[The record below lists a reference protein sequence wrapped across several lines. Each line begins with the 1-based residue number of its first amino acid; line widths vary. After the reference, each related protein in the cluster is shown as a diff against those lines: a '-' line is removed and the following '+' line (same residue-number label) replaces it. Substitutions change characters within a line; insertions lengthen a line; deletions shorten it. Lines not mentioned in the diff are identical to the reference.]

1 VNNSLPLPNNGSG
14 TFFSGHVRNGSVSPA
29 SLMNASN
36 IFNSLSLGSILL
48 LIALGLAITFG
59 LMRVINMAHGEFL
72 MAGAYATFV
81 TQSAFKHF
89 LPASV
94 YQASFLAAIP
104 FSFVVGAAMGW
115 VLEATV
121 IRRLYGRPLDTL
133 LATWGVS
140 LILQQ
145 AARSIFGSLAVNVDA
160 PSWLDGQVKGPGGLV
175 MPYNRL
181 FIIALSLCCLG
192 AMAAFLYGTANGRRI
207 QAVMQNRS
215 MAACLGISTRRVDA
229 LAFAVGS
236 GFAGVAGCALS
247 LLSSIDSNLGTK
259 YIVDSFMVV
268 VLGGVGQLV
277 GALAGALGM
286 GALNTAWEYQ
296 TTASLGKVLT
306 FACIIAFLQWK
317 PQGLFPTKT
326 RALD

>member
-1 VNNSLPLPNNGSG
+1 MI
-14 TFFSGHVRNGSVSPA
+14 VSN
-29 SLMNASN
+29 L
-36 IFNSLSLGSILL
+36 FNTLSLGSILL

-81 TQSAFKHF
+81 TQNAFKNF
-89 LPASV
+89 LPAEA
-94 YQASFLAAIP
+94 YKYFFLAAIP
-104 FSFVVGAAMGW
+104 FAFGVGALMGL

-145 AARSIFGSLAVNVDA
+145 AARSIFGSLAVSVDS
-160 PSWLDGQVKGPGGLV
+160 PPWLDGQIKFADGLV
-175 MPYNRL
+175 APYNRI
-181 FIIALSLCCLG
+181 FIIVLALGCLG
-192 AMAAFLYGTANGRRI
+192 SMAAFLYGTQNGRRI

-236 GFAGVAGCALS
+236 GFAGVAGCALT
-247 LLSSIDSNLGTK
+247 LLSSIDSNVGTK

-268 VLGGVGQLV
+268 VLGGVGQLL

-286 GALNTAWEYQ
+286 GALNTVWEYE
-296 TTASLGKVLT
+296 TNASLGKVLT
-306 FACIIAFLQWK
+306 FACIIVFLQWK
-317 PQGLFPTKT
+317 PQGLFPTRT

>member
-1 VNNSLPLPNNGSG
+1 M
-14 TFFSGHVRNGSVSPA
+14 T
-29 SLMNASN
+29 ASN
-36 IFNSLSLGSILL
+36 LFNSLSLGSILL

-81 TQSAFKHF
+81 TQLAFKHF
-89 LPASV
+89 LPASALQ
-94 YQASFLAAIP
+94 YSFLAAIP
-104 FSFVVGAAMGW
+104 FSFGVGALMGW

-145 AARSIFGSLAVNVDA
+145 AARSLFGTQAVNVDA
-160 PSWLDGQVKGPGGLV
+160 PPWLDGQIKAAGGLV

-181 FIIALSLCCLG
+181 FIIALALCCLG
-192 AMAAFLYGTANGRRI
+192 AMAAFLYATQNGRRI
-207 QAVMQNRS
+207 QAVMQNRP

-247 LLSSIDSNLGTK
+247 LLDSVDSNMGTK
-259 YIVDSFMVV
+259 YIVDAFMVV
-268 VLGGVGQLV
+268 VLGGVGKIV
-277 GALAGALGM
+277 GAFAGALGM
-286 GALNTAWEYQ
+286 GALNTIWEHE

-317 PQGLFPTKT
+317 PQGLFPTRT